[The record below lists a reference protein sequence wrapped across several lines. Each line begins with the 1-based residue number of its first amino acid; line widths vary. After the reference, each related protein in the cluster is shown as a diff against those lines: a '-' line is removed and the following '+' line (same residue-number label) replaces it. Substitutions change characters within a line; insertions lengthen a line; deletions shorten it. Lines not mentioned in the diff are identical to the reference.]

1 MFEDLRQDICPSPG
15 DCIYCDHRYEQHC
28 KYRLLAEK
36 LHNLN
41 YRKSITAYWI
51 DEPDEGIWVTR
62 CSNCETARPE
72 HEYYLYCPDCGA
84 FMENGE

>member
-1 MFEDLRQDICPSPG
+1 MLETIIKDVCRHGG
-15 DCIYCDHRYEQHC
+15 DCMHC
-28 KYRLLAEK
+28 IMKNIDCEYRTIAQSLSK
-36 LHNLN
+36 N
-41 YRKSITAYWI
+41 YRKSITAHWI
-51 DEPDEGIWVTR
+51 DGPDEGIWVTI

>member
-1 MFEDLRQDICPSPG
+1 MSLCKKCVHDGFCIICYNEILG
-15 DCIYCDHRYEQHC
+15 EQ
-28 KYRLLAEK
+28 
-36 LHNLN
+36 N
-41 YRKSITAYWI
+41 YVGECQCFANKPARAYWI

>member
-1 MFEDLRQDICPSPG
+1 MSLCKKCIHEGICLICYNEVLGEDDYINECQCFKNKPKPG
-15 DCIYCDHRYEQHC
+15 
-28 KYRLLAEK
+28 K
-36 LHNLN
+36 
-41 YRKSITAYWI
+41 WI

-72 HEYYLYCPDCGA
+72 HEYYLYCPDCGT